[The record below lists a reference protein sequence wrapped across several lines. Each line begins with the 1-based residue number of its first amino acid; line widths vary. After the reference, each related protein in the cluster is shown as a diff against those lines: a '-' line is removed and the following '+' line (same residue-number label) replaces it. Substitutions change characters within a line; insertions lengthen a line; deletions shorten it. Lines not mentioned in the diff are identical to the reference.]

1 MFTPRLLGP
10 YLIIDRVG
18 DKYYSCSNLVDN
30 AVKDYHVTQLRPY
43 HYKEIFGDPRK
54 IALRDRRGD
63 NKIDEIV
70 AHQGDI
76 T

>member
-18 DKYYSCSNLVDN
+18 DKYYSCRNVDN
-30 AVKDYHVTQLRPY
+30 AVIKDYHVTQLRPY